1 MFKKTCL
8 ITGSTSGLGKSLS
21 IKLAAEGFK
30 LVLVSRSKKK
40 LKKLSTLI
48 GSNNSIYFALD
59 LTNKNQVK
67 NLIKKIPPI
76 DILINNA
83 GGFYLKKKNIK
94 FIEKTMMLNYYT
106 PYLLIRNLILK
117 NKFKQKKVLNIITHA
132 LPKNKICISNLS
144 DLKKLNGWK
153 LYKISKL
160 LMITMTHYLNKHY
173 PNHKFINVDP
183 GRMKTN
189 FGSNDVIFIR
199 FLIKIYLYIFGKD
212 PNNVANNIVKKIK
225 QNPKNVDIGVSKNK
239 IKLNYIFN
247 EKFQKK
253 LIKHSNKVINY
264 HE

>member
-1 MFKKTCL
+1 MVKKRCL
-8 ITGSTSGLGKSLS
+8 ITGATSGLGKSLS
-21 IKLAAEGFK
+21 IKLAGEGFK
-30 LVLVSRSKKK
+30 LVLVSKSKQK
-40 LKKLSTLI
+40 LKKLSTII
-48 GSNNSIYFALD
+48 GNNNSIYFALD

-83 GGFYLKKKNIK
+83 GGFYLKKNNIK
-94 FIEKTMMLNYYT
+94 FIDKTMMLNYHT
-106 PYLLIRNLILK
+106 PYLLIRHLILK
-117 NKFKQKKVLNIITHA
+117 NKYKKKKVINIITHA

-160 LMITMTHYLNKHY
+160 FMIAMTHFLNKHY
-173 PNHKFINVDP
+173 SNHKFINVDP

-212 PNNVANNIVKKIK
+212 PNNVAHNIIKKIK
-225 QNPKNVDIGVSKNK
+225 QNHKNVDTGVLKKKIG
-239 IKLNYIFN
+239 LNYIFN

-253 LIKHSNKVINY
+253 LIEYSNKVIND